1 MVLSGYSL
9 KDFLKYDAILSL
21 FVGISISVGMYIAIP
36 LYKQMHAPSMD
47 ASSAKMVFFAIGC
60 FFLLKCFVDTK
71 AISLNTK
78 LVIPCVV
85 LSFPQALYGI
95 YFSWTIIM
103 SIYQKELGD
112 ALGFLVMCLFIS
124 GSSMGVVVLGC
135 IHCYTVFFETRPPVD
150 NLSE

>member
-1 MVLSGYSL
+1 MVLSGCSL

-21 FVGISISVGMYIAIP
+21 FAGIFISVGMYIATP

-47 ASSAKMVFFAIGC
+47 VSSAKIFFFAIGC
-60 FFLLKCFVDTK
+60 FFIVKCFIDTK
-71 AISLNTK
+71 AISLNNK
-78 LVIPCVV
+78 FVV
-85 LSFPQALYGI
+85 PGIILSFPQALYGI

-112 ALGFLVMCLFIS
+112 ALGFLVMWLVIS

-135 IHCYTVFFETRPPVD
+135 IHCYTAFGETRQTY
-150 NLSE
+150 